1 MSYPVR
7 ATRRCIQRDHETVI
21 DGIDYCADLVANTW
35 DGTQT
40 TERRRVIEP
49 LQSALESAGI
59 LETLPVVLSDAVESA
74 GYDLESTPVPAPPY
88 VVLTSRGPICRAT
101 IEPGRVLIRFD
112 VFDIVRKATP
122 VYERLDGIQLSV
134 SLE

>member
-7 ATRRCIQRDHETVI
+7 ASRRRIQRDHEPII
-21 DGIDYCADLVANTW
+21 DGIDYCADAVAESW

-40 TERRRVIEP
+40 TERNRVVDP
-49 LQSALESAGI
+49 LRSALESAGI
-59 LETLPVVLSDAVESA
+59 LESLPIVLADAVESA
-74 GYDLESTPVPAPPY
+74 GYELEATPVPSAPY

-112 VFDIVRKATP
+112 VFDVVRNSQP
-122 VYERLDGIQLSV
+122 VYRRLDGIQLSV